1 MRYQESVEESVTF
14 VKQIMPLMA
23 KHSAPMNPISFAV
36 WYEYVS
42 GVNPRLKTAMD
53 KALAENAVLD
63 GETIEA
69 LYRRFIVVLNEDVM
83 AQLPLEL
90 QRLMTDASQSVAT
103 TEQEVEHYSHTLQQ
117 FSEKLSSEVA
127 PANSGAENVAGFL
140 SARIQ
145 NIFNAPQAT
154 SDSPVAQMLQQTQQL
169 KQSTSSLVD
178 RLLDN
183 CKEIEVLRAEVMRV
197 RQDSLED
204 SLTGLA
210 NRRGFDEAL
219 ASLLS
224 ERNSEPFSL
233 CLVMADIDHF
243 KKINDTYGH
252 PFGDK
257 VIQAVAEL
265 IKRNVSDEDV
275 PARYGGEEFAV
286 LLPKTSPE
294 GALALAEAVRGAVA
308 SCRIRRGDSNEQ
320 IGNFTISLGVARYI
334 QGESTTDFLNRADKA
349 LYTSKSQG
357 RNQVTV
363 YSQNPLPQ

>member
-36 WYEYVS
+36 WYEYIS

-53 KALAENAVLD
+53 LALTEKTVLD
-63 GETIEA
+63 GDTMEA

-90 QRLMTDASQSVAT
+90 QRLMANASQSVAI
-103 TEQEVEHYSHTLQQ
+103 TEQEVEHYSHSLQQ
-117 FSEKLSSEVA
+117 FSEKLSSEAA
-127 PANSGAENVAGFL
+127 PTGSDSENAPGSFSG
-140 SARIQ
+140 RIY
-145 NIFNAPQAT
+145 NMFNTPQAT
-154 SDSPVAQMLQQTQQL
+154 SDSTVAQMLQETQQL
-169 KQSTSSLVD
+169 KQSTSSLVE
-178 RLLDN
+178 RLLEN
-183 CKEIEVLRAEVMRV
+183 CKEIEALRAEVMRV

-224 ERNSEPFSL
+224 ESSAGAFNC

-252 PFGDK
+252 LFGDK

-265 IKRNVSDEDV
+265 LKRNVSDEDV

-286 LLPKTSPE
+286 LLPKISPE
-294 GALALAEAVRGAVA
+294 GARALAEAVRVAVA
-308 SCRIRRGDSNEQ
+308 SCRIRREDSNEQ

-334 QGESTTDFLNRADKA
+334 RGESSTDFLNRADKA

-357 RNQVTV
+357 RNRVTV
-363 YSQNPLPQ
+363 YGHNP